1 MSTGLAE
8 QKVGFL
14 GCGAM
19 ARALCGGLIAGGVP
33 PAQLQG
39 SDPSPAQ
46 RESFAESLGVE
57 TTGENEALV
66 ASSDIVVVCTKPGL
80 VAEAIGA
87 LPEALRSEPRL
98 WISIAAGIR
107 LSALEQSL
115 GTPSR
120 IVRVMPNTPALVGD
134 GASVFCPNTS
144 ATDLDRAAAESLLS
158 SVGTT
163 WEAPSEEMLD
173 AVTGVSGSGP
183 AYVFLFLE
191 ALTDAGQKQGLPREA
206 ATALAL
212 QTVLGAARLALESE
226 LSPAELRA
234 QVSSPGGTT
243 VAGLAELDRAGFR
256 EAVDRAVTA
265 ATNRSREL
273 GE

>member
-1 MSTGLAE
+1 MSEGLAE
-8 QKVGFL
+8 QKIGFL

-19 ARALCGGLIAGGVP
+19 ARALCGGLVAGGVP
-33 PAQLQG
+33 KAHLRG
-39 SDPSPAQ
+39 SDPNPSQ
-46 RESFAESLGVE
+46 RENFADSLGIE
-57 TTGENEALV
+57 TTGDNEVLV
-66 ASSDIVVVCTKPGL
+66 ASSDIVVLCTKPGL

-87 LPEALRSEPRL
+87 LPETLRTEPRL

-120 IVRVMPNTPALVGD
+120 IIRVMPNTPALVGQ
-134 GASVFCPNTS
+134 GASVFCPNAS
-144 ATDLDRAAAESLLS
+144 ANESDRAAAESLLAW
-158 SVGTT
+158 VGTT
-163 WEAPSEEMLD
+163 WEAPNEEMLD
-173 AVTGVSGSGP
+173 AVTGLSGSGP

-191 ALTDAGQKQGLPREA
+191 ALAEAGQKQGLPREA
-206 ATALAL
+206 ADALAF
-212 QTVLGAARLALESE
+212 QTVLGAARLAIESE

-256 EAVDRAVTA
+256 DAVDRAVTA
-265 ATNRSREL
+265 ATHRSREL

>member
-33 PAQLQG
+33 RSQLRG

-46 RESFAESLGVE
+46 RTSFVESLGVE
-57 TTGENEALV
+57 ATGENEALV
-66 ASSDIVVVCTKPGL
+66 AWSDIIVLCTKPGL

-87 LPEALRSEPRL
+87 LPQALRSEPKL

-107 LSALEQSL
+107 LSALEQAL

-120 IVRVMPNTPALVGD
+120 IIRVMPNTPALVGE
-134 GASVFCPNTS
+134 GASVFSPNAS
-144 ATDLDRAAAESLLS
+144 ATEADRAAAESLLS

-163 WEAPSEEMLD
+163 WEAPNEEMLD

-191 ALTDAGQKQGLPREA
+191 ALIQAGQNQGLPREA
-206 ATALAL
+206 AEALAF
-212 QTVLGAARLALESE
+212 QTVLGAARLAIKSE

-243 VAGLAELDRAGFR
+243 VAGLAELDRAGFGD
-256 EAVDRAVTA
+256 AIDRAVRA